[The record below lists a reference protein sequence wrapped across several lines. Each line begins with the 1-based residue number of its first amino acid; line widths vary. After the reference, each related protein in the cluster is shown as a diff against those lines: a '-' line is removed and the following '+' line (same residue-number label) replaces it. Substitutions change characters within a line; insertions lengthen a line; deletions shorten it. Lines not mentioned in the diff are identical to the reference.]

1 MEVIY
6 EHIIYLVLIGI
17 CILLSAFFSG
27 AETALVSAR
36 RISIET
42 AAGKGVSGAARSVYI
57 LDNLEDAIGM
67 VLVGNNIAN
76 ISATAFITFVANRA
90 FFLGD
95 RGLFAVTAAQTVV
108 FLILCEITPKVV
120 ARAKA
125 EKFLLRMSLPIK
137 GLIIM
142 LKPLTRSSLFFS
154 RLIKRI
160 FRIPESESTL
170 LRSRDELGRLFQIGE
185 EEGVIE
191 EEHQQ
196 IVDEILSFREVTAYE
211 AMTPTIDI
219 ISVDEKSS
227 IRKLVQIIEETHFSR
242 IPLYSER
249 VDNITGYIFYRDIL
263 RQASVTDISELMY
276 PAWYV
281 PGTKNIFELFLEMKK
296 KHVPMVF
303 VVNEQGAV
311 AGLLTHEDIAEE
323 VVGEIHTRDHTG
335 EELISMISNREYMVS
350 GDLDIEH
357 FQKVFPVKIT
367 KRGFETIAGFMT
379 WKLGRIPDQGE
390 RFVHDRITFIV
401 EEVTERSV
409 EKVRLWSS
417 SKIKLKK

>member
-1 MEVIY
+1 MEVINQ
-6 EHIIYLVLIGI
+6 HIIYLVLIGI

-27 AETALVSAR
+27 AETALVSAS

-42 AAGKGVSGAARSVYI
+42 AAGKGAAGAARSVYI

-76 ISATAFITFVANRA
+76 IAATAFITFVANRA

-95 RGLFAVTAAQTVV
+95 RGLFAVTALQTIV

-125 EKFLLRMSLPIK
+125 EKFLVRMSLPIK
-137 GLIIM
+137 GLIIL

-160 FRIPESESTL
+160 FRIPETEGSL

-196 IVDEILSFREVTAYE
+196 IVAEILSFREVTAYE

-242 IPLYSER
+242 IPIYSER

-263 RQASVTDISELMY
+263 RQASVTDITALMY

-311 AGLLTHEDIAEE
+311 VGLLTHEDIAEE

-335 EELISMISNREYMVS
+335 EELISMINNREYIIS

-357 FQKVFPVKIT
+357 FQKVFPVNIN
-367 KRGFETIAGFMT
+367 KRGFETIAGFIT
-379 WKLGRIPDQGE
+379 WKLGRIPARGE

-417 SKIKLKK
+417 SRIKLRK